1 MLFQSFITIFQQ
13 KYALKMDSF
22 AFFGPIWEF
31 YTKNSPRNSSPRISG
46 LPFGK
51 GESEE
56 EGC

>member
-1 MLFQSFITIFQQ
+1 MFLLSKIEISRKLAKKVDFRNFFDRFWGFIQ
-13 KYALKMDSF
+13 KTVLGIHD
-22 AFFGPIWEF
+22 
-31 YTKNSPRNSSPRISG
+31 PRISG